1 MSKLK
6 NLISQDAIEK
16 VKELAI
22 DISVCMFCTDLERL
36 PIDTRPMS
44 VQDVDDEGNI
54 WFISSKTSNK
64 NFDIASDKRVQLFF
78 SKVADSH
85 YLSVYGE
92 ATIYTDQATIEELWT
107 PIAKAWFKEGKKD
120 PDVSLIKVTPLD
132 AYYWDTTSGKIVS
145 LIKIAASALVG
156 MKSDGGVEGRLK
168 V

>member
-6 NLISQDAIEK
+6 NLISQDAIDK
-16 VKELAI
+16 VKELAK
-22 DISVCMFCTDLERL
+22 DINVCMFCTDLERL
-36 PIDTRPMS
+36 PIDTRPMT

-64 NFDIASDKRVQLFF
+64 NFDIATDKRVQLFF
-78 SKVADSH
+78 SKVSDSQ
-85 YLSVYGE
+85 YLSVFGE

-107 PIAKAWFKEGKKD
+107 PIAKAWFDEGKKD
-120 PDVSLIKVTPLD
+120 PDVSIIKVAPQD
-132 AYYWDTTSGKIVS
+132 AYYWDTTSGRIVS

-156 MKSDGGVEGRLK
+156 LKSDGGVEGRLK